1 MSTTIETGPMQ
12 DDLSLLIN
20 NQSNR
25 PPFQAPHGMSA
36 KTYIA
41 GTAQQVTD
49 GDADFEAG
57 ADLIIEVQASPG
69 LRYAS
74 FTGLNGAAVTYT
86 KAALASGNLGYKLTL
101 TAPAAS
107 VRSFILFDI

>member
-1 MSTTIETGPMQ
+1 MQ

-36 KTYIA
+36 KTYIG

-49 GDADFEAG
+49 KEADFEVG
-57 ADLIIEVQASPG
+57 ADLIIQVEASTG

-74 FTGLNGAAVTYT
+74 FTGLDGTAVTYT
-86 KAALASGNLGYKLTL
+86 KAALPSGDLGYTLTL